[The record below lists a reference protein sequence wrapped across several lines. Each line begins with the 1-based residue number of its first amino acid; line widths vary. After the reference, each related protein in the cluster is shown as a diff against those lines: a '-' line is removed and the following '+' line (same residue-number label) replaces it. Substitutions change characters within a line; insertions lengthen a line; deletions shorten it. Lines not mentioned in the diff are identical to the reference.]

1 MKISSNQKGDLYYLS
16 WGTIASIKDNVSFFL
31 DISVKKVQIIFD
43 YFSLVGKLMYG
54 VNLLLIVNRFIFKIL
69 YIIRKILLSKI
80 NLYFGLL
87 FDFFTVTIFLD

>member
-31 DISVKKVQIIFD
+31 DILVKKVQIIFD

-54 VNLLLIVNRFIFKIL
+54 VKLMLIVSRFILKKL
-69 YIIRKILLSKI
+69 HIIRKISLRKIDLS
-80 NLYFGLL
+80 FGL
-87 FDFFTVTIFLD
+87 